1 MDFIT
6 DIKTLAKA
14 TKPSL
19 VEPFRVLSRYF
30 IAKQMKFNYL
40 LKHMISNSVTLELY
54 TFDAISVE
62 MYLIR

>member
-1 MDFIT
+1 MNLIT
-6 DIKTLAKA
+6 DIKTSATA

-40 LKHMISNSVTLELY
+40 LKLLISNSVTLELH

-62 MYLIR
+62 VYLIR